1 MCGLVQSRRIA
12 AAGVAAMLLIGSA
25 AFAAPITTKEGVLPL
40 GSDLGETVA
49 DQPTELFATEL
60 AGGKRSYMQKLG
72 DMLFSSPAIL
82 GGVARQAGISCATC
96 HQQGAGNAALY
107 IPGLSSRPGNF
118 DTRDRHNAQRL
129 RCNTHIGPNRNR
141 PFFFTPILSY

>member
-1 MCGLVQSRRIA
+1 VCGLVQSRRIA

-25 AFAAPITTKEGVLPL
+25 AFAAPITTKEGVLPP

-82 GGVARQAGISCATC
+82 GGVTGSNRPLSALALNSAPVVSKVPGRLDRPGMNS
-96 HQQGAGNAALY
+96 AAL
-107 IPGLSSRPGNF
+107 PAP
-118 DTRDRHNAQRL
+118 
-129 RCNTHIGPNRNR
+129 C
-141 PFFFTPILSY
+141 